1 MIANDT
7 NNDPSHDSL
16 SFVLFVLKKE
26 EIMPIR
32 NKIIALAFG
41 IVMLLLIIELVRR
54 RKLREEYSWLW
65 LMTGA
70 IILLLA
76 LWFDLLKWITHLI
89 GAVTPS
95 STIFL
100 FAFLFLILI
109 SLHFSVAISRLADRN
124 KELAQRYALLE
135 LELNEMKK
143 RNLHQE
149 SVPPVDPVRNSSGA
163 LNPAGII

>member
-1 MIANDT
+1 MIANDSD
-7 NNDPSHDSL
+7 NDPSHDSL

-32 NKIIALAFG
+32 NKIVALAFG
-41 IVMLLLIIELVRR
+41 IGMLLLIIELVRR

-65 LMTGA
+65 MMTGA
-70 IILLLA
+70 VILLLT

-89 GAVTPS
+89 GAVTPA

-109 SLHFSVAISRLADRN
+109 SLHFSVVISKLTDRN

-135 LELNEMKK
+135 MEFNEFKK
-143 RNLHQE
+143 L
-149 SVPPVDPVRNSSGA
+149 SFPTPSSFPEG
-163 LNPAGII
+163 